1 MSGGE
6 GKLAGM
12 AAQLRADF
20 DGAFAQ
26 AHAAEAPPH
35 VDLLLIGVAERSY
48 ALRLSEVT
56 ELLADRRL
64 VPVPSPRRDL
74 LGLAGLRGVVTP
86 VYDLALQLG
95 HAAPAEPRWLVQ
107 VRAAAAFA
115 LAFERF
121 DRHLRVPSSDLAPAR
136 DGALGTPF
144 SRASVRLEQ
153 YPLPVLDLPA
163 IFESVAR
170 RRAAPERPEERR

>member
-1 MSGGE
+1 MSDLE
-6 GKLAGM
+6 SRLSGM
-12 AAQLRADF
+12 AADLRADF
-20 DGAFAQ
+20 DGAFAR
-26 AHAAEAPPH
+26 AHAAEAPPQ
-35 VDLLLIGVAERSY
+35 VDLLLIGVADRGY
-48 ALRLSEVT
+48 ALRLSEVV

-64 VPVPSPRRDL
+64 VSVPSPRRDL

-86 VYDLALQLG
+86 VYDLAQSLG
-95 HAAPAEPRWLVQ
+95 QPPAHEPRWLVQ
-107 VRAAAAFA
+107 VRAAAPFA
-115 LAFERF
+115 VAFERF
-121 DRHLRVPSSDLAPAR
+121 ERHLRLPLSDLAAVR
-136 DGALGTPF
+136 DGASTTF